1 MRKVLLVLLVALIA
15 VTSSNAQTK
24 RRITF
29 RMNVPANADFTS
41 AIDIAKFSQSLS
53 TGSAPYIVHPSGNS
67 PVFLAAGTPTRTGFD
82 VQLNG
87 SDTSV
92 TMKSKT
98 DPDNSF
104 IFTGLYDFPVSIG
117 NVGTVAGMVQFIPPM
132 KGTFVVDTIVMALFK
147 PTNNGVV
154 VDPVVND
161 VLLYPVTLNQDIT
174 SFSSIAVPNFDKNL
188 DNFIGDEPI
197 VIKADTINSRV
208 VNNTI
213 KFTILRPKNLTI
225 PAGKSSAFM
234 LRPQTTTDSMR
245 WLGVFEWDVKKDT
258 RIYGGYVIRP
268 TNATNEAKDSL
279 IRTINIG
286 FFQPTPALEAAYPSL
301 VKKGFRTN
309 YSLVLGGMY
318 DGDDDPNETYANA
331 SLGTVSVEEVGAPQP
346 LAIQSVTPNPMTETG
361 KMTFSLERP
370 ATVEITIINSVG
382 QKVGTIANS
391 FMAAGTFSADVDASN
406 LAAGMY
412 SIVLNA
418 GGFRTVAPMSVVR

>member
-1 MRKVLLVLLVALIA
+1 MRKVLLVVLVAMIA

-29 RMNVPANADFTS
+29 RMNVPANANLATG
-41 AIDIAKFSQSLS
+41 INISQYSQFLS
-53 TGSAPYIVHPSGNS
+53 TGSAPYIVQASGKS

-87 SDTSV
+87 SDTSI
-92 TMKSKT
+92 TIKSKT
-98 DPDNSF
+98 DPDNGF
-104 IFTGLYDFPVSIG
+104 AFTGLYDFPTSIG

-132 KGTFVVDTIVMALFK
+132 KGTFVVDTIVMLLFK

-154 VDPVVND
+154 VDPVKNN
-161 VLLYPVTLNQDIT
+161 VLLYPVTLNQDVT

-208 VNNTI
+208 VNNSI
-213 KFTILRPKNLTI
+213 KYTILTPKNLTI

-234 LRPQTTTDSMR
+234 LRPQSLADSMR

-268 TNATNEAKDSL
+268 AAATNDAKDSL
-279 IRTINIG
+279 IRSINIG
-286 FFQPTPALEAAYPSL
+286 YFNPTAAFAAAYPSL
-301 VKKGFRTN
+301 VSKGFRTS

-331 SLGTVSVEEVGAPQP
+331 SLEATSVEEVGGAQP
-346 LAIQSVTPNPMTETG
+346 FAIQSVTPNPMTEAG
-361 KMTFSLERP
+361 KMTFSLDRP
-370 ATVEITIINSVG
+370 ATVEITIVNSIG
-382 QKVGTIANS
+382 QKVGTVANS

-406 LAAGMY
+406 LPAGMY

-418 GGFRTVAPMSVVR
+418 GGFRTIAPMSVIR